1 MGYGLS
7 DKCSN
12 YFVDIWIEEE
22 KKHIIREDSWGDI
35 FHQRRNNYFEE
46 YGDSHDGFV
55 AGNRLN
61 EDKEDKVS
69 STHILVIDDDR
80 LILKTLKRLLVK
92 EGYKVS
98 IASGG
103 EEALK
108 TIAKETFDLIIS
120 DLKMPK
126 MNGIETV
133 EKLRAYLAEN
143 DKPLV
148 PEIFISAYA
157 QEDIYRE
164 ALRLKASDYIEKP
177 FDIKA
182 LLQAVKKAIGK

>member
-1 MGYGLS
+1 
-7 DKCSN
+7 
-12 YFVDIWIEEE
+12 
-22 KKHIIREDSWGDI
+22 
-35 FHQRRNNYFEE
+35 
-46 YGDSHDGFV
+46 
-55 AGNRLN
+55 
-61 EDKEDKVS
+61 
-69 STHILVIDDDR
+69 
-80 LILKTLKRLLVK
+80 
-92 EGYKVS
+92 
-98 IASGG
+98 
-103 EEALK
+103 
-108 TIAKETFDLIIS
+108 
-120 DLKMPK
+120 MPK

-182 LLQAVKKAIGK
+182 LLQAVKRL